1 MINESK
7 IYEVVN
13 EDTLKDFVFVDL
25 GDAAEITMQFADGGS
40 KDGGHI
46 PGHNWAYN

>member
-1 MINESK
+1 MINESSS
-7 IYEVVN
+7 YEVVN
-13 EDTLKDFVFVDL
+13 EDSLKDVDFVDL